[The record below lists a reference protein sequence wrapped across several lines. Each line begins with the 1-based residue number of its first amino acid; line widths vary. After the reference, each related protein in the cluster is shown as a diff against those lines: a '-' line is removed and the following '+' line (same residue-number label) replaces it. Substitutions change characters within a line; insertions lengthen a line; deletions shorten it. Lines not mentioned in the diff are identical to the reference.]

1 MKVTRDI
8 ISIAQS
14 MRLSMLSPFISFKFC
29 LENKALYSSVFK
41 DHGSGFQAQF
51 ERWPGYSGVIRV
63 AGSEPRSSFSISIL
77 CKELKFFYL
86 WGEMAI
92 PLQGKWLSKV
102 LDFNSHSEISPSPF
116 PNTSH
121 HHNGTK

>member
-63 AGSEPRSSFSISIL
+63 AGSEPRSSFLYLHLMQGAEIL
-77 CKELKFFYL
+77 LSL
-86 WGEMAI
+86 GRDGNTSPREMAF
-92 PLQGKWLSKV
+92 KS
-102 LDFNSHSEISPSPF
+102 S
-116 PNTSH
+116 
-121 HHNGTK
+121 